1 MLNFR
6 PIKIGGFM
14 QIGVPKETW
23 PGEVRAAMVPANASK
38 LINQGFSVAVQS
50 GLGSASG
57 YSDAEYAEAGATVS
71 DDRASLLAGSDIVMA
86 VRKPDA
92 ADVSSL
98 KKGALYVSFLD
109 PFNEKPLVE
118 SIAAHGAT
126 AISMEM
132 VPRSTRAQKM
142 DALSSQANLAGY
154 VTVIQASFHL
164 PKIMPMMMTPSGT
177 ISPARVFVIGAGV
190 AGLQAIATAKRLG
203 ARVEAFDTRPVVAE
217 QVQSLGAKFVE
228 IDLGDTGQTDQ
239 GYAKELTPE
248 QVEMQREGQKAIIS
262 QSDVVITTAQLF
274 GRPAPQI
281 VGRDMVESMKPGS
294 VIIDMAV
301 ETGGNVEGSVMN
313 EVVEINGVKV
323 VGQGNLPGEVA
334 RDASDMYSNNLLN
347 LVMEFWDSEAKTLNL
362 DPEDEIIAA
371 CVITRDGA
379 VVNET
384 IKNIYSGG

>member
-1 MLNFR
+1 
-6 PIKIGGFM
+6 M

-38 LINQGFSVAVQS
+38 LIKQGFSVAVQS
-50 GLGSASG
+50 GVGLASG
-57 YSDAEYAEAGATVS
+57 YTDADYAEAGASVS
-71 DDRASLLAGSDIVMA
+71 DDRSTLLAGSDIVMS

-92 ADVSSL
+92 QDVSSL
-98 KKGALYVSFLD
+98 KSGALYISFLD

-118 SIAAHGAT
+118 SIAAQGAT

-177 ISPARVFVIGAGV
+177 IPPARVFVIGAGV

-248 QVEMQREGQKAIIS
+248 QVALQREGQKAIIS

-301 ETGGNVEGSVMN
+301 ETGGNVEGSVMD
-313 EVVEINGVKV
+313 EVVDINGVKV

-334 RDASDMYSNNLLN
+334 RNASDMYSNNLLN
-347 LVMEFWDSEAKTLNL
+347 LVMEFWDSEEKTLNL
-362 DPEDEIIAA
+362 DPEDEIIQA